1 MTTADRKLAG
11 HNINPVGLGCMNLSH
26 AYGAPPEK
34 NQGIKLIQAAF
45 DLGVNHFDTA
55 ILYGFGS
62 NETLVGKAI
71 QPFRDDILLASKCGL
86 TTPDLKRKV
95 DGRPDAIKRAC
106 EGSLKRL
113 NTEVIDLYYL
123 HRWDKAVP
131 IEDSVG
137 ALKEL
142 IKEGK
147 IKSIGL
153 SEVSA
158 ETLRKAHVVHPIA
171 AVQTEYSLWTR
182 NPELKILK
190 ACKELDT
197 AFVAFSPLGRG
208 ALTGTLTNPPAFT
221 EKDLRNNMPRFQEPF
236 YTENLKLVN
245 GLISLANSF
254 GHTPAQL
261 ALAWLLKQN
270 ENLTVIPG
278 TTNLS
283 HLRENC
289 LSEQVDLSPEQIQ
302 QLDTLINQ
310 ETVQGPRY
318 NEKTQLEI
326 DTEEFL
332 MA

>member
-1 MTTADRKLAG
+1 MTMANRKIAG
-11 HNINPVGLGCMNLSH
+11 QNVNAVGLGCMNLSH
-26 AYGAPPEK
+26 AYGIPPETK
-34 NQGIKLIQAAF
+34 QGIQLIQTAF

-106 EGSLKRL
+106 EGSLKRM

-123 HRWDKAVP
+123 HRLDKTIP

-158 ETLRKAHVVHPIA
+158 ETLRKAHKVHPIA

-182 NPELKILK
+182 NPELNVLK
-190 ACKELDT
+190 TCKEIGA

-208 ALTGTLTNPPAFT
+208 MLTGTLTNPPAFT

-236 YTENLKLVN
+236 FAENLKLID
-245 GLISLANSF
+245 GLMSLAKSF
-254 GHTPAQL
+254 GHVPAQL
-261 ALAWLLKQN
+261 ALAWLLKQD

-289 LSEQVDLSPEQIQ
+289 QADQINLTTEQIQ
-302 QLDTLINQ
+302 QLDALINQ
-310 ETVQGPRY
+310 KTVQGQRY

-326 DTEEFL
+326 DTEEFS
-332 MA
+332 A